1 MSTKDELTGQESEED
16 KISNSDMNIVAEIS
30 VISEHPRER
39 EQIAGVGEG
48 IEGDM
53 GWEESISDL
62 DDTEDSDYEL
72 QIYNV

>member
-30 VISEHPRER
+30 VIGEHPRER

-62 DDTEDSDYEL
+62 DNTEDSDYEL